1 MTDQW
6 FACNKR
12 QRQEL
17 SREIFCSDSSN
28 TNPPPHTVKWTTAKD
43 LMTTDVKTVAAD
55 WPLNRVAEYFVAHDI
70 SGAPVVDE
78 DGELVGVVSLTDLA
92 RHSSLARRE
101 AVTDRPPAYYQS
113 EPEGYAPEDM
123 SSLNIAQDDA
133 TTAADVMTPK
143 IYDVSEHTSV
153 QQVADVML
161 RGRIQRVFV
170 TERGEI
176 RGIITALDM
185 LKIIREL

>member
-1 MTDQW
+1 
-6 FACNKR
+6 
-12 QRQEL
+12 
-17 SREIFCSDSSN
+17 
-28 TNPPPHTVKWTTAKD
+28 VKWTKAKD
-43 LMTTDVKTVAAD
+43 LMTTDVKTVSAD

-70 SGAPVVDE
+70 SGAPVVD
-78 DGELVGVVSLTDLA
+78 DDDELVGVISLTDLA
-92 RHSSLARRE
+92 RHNSMARHQT
-101 AVTDRPPAYYQS
+101 ASDRPPAYYQS

-123 SSLNIAQDDA
+123 SALNIAQDDT
-133 TTAADVMTPK
+133 TTAGDAMTPK
-143 IYDVSEHTSV
+143 VYNVNEHTSV

-185 LKIIREL
+185 LQIIREL